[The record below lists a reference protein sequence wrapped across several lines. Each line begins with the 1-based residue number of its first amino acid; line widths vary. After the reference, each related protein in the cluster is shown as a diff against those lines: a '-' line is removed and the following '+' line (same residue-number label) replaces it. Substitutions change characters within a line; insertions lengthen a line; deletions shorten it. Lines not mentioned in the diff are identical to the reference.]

1 MWWIMKTA
9 SLMFFI
15 FLTQIAFGQ
24 KSYYKAYAKIDS
36 TGNLKTRIVTLDSL
50 EIEDIKN
57 GKLSL
62 QISKN
67 NQIVASRNLKHGT
80 IEELAHLVSIKPAY
94 YLLEFYDILTDP
106 EQPATIDAAYQ
117 ILVFLSHFDFDAATW
132 LGLGTTET
140 INPGNYEI
148 KYILTKKGGKPKL
161 IASVSITADDW
172 KKSPP
177 TPEAP
182 QLTCGNKKVDIE
194 LFAKNCNFY
203 YWGFNA
209 QRKKTGE
216 NNWEFINPTININ
229 TYYEEKYRDGRFLY
243 KLKDSLPENN
253 ITYEYRMIGKDYFGD
268 YGPASPSSAC
278 MGYEAIPAIAIP
290 EINSMA
296 NDSVAE
302 LTWSIRDIALPYL
315 NSVDLMISI
324 DSLHGNYIPYIENLD
339 LDNKKFTALIPGS
352 SAYFR
357 YKTIPKYG
365 PAILSSPFV
374 IQRWDTEAPAAPV
387 GLKGEIDSLG
397 IVRINWLPNTEKDL
411 WGYRVFYSNNKTDE
425 FSLSDVEIQL
435 NPEYI
440 DTIKLNNLSPEI
452 YYKIVALDL
461 RGNISP
467 FSKILTI
474 EKPDTIPPSPA
485 LIQLIKQYKNTRN
498 LLIRAIGSSSADISF
513 HALYRKEIDQKDYT
527 NISLLGKMPQD
538 TVIVDTSAQFDHQY
552 EYRILAVDKHQNK
565 SWSEISDFEVIFFG
579 ARPALKTISA
589 FLDTIQ
595 KKVLIEWKNHGLA
608 NAEIE
613 IYRSNERDDYTL
625 YYKAPV
631 SAVRWIDDQYDLI
644 RKPQYKARVIYN
656 DGTYSNLFEIPIT
669 KKPFK

>member
-1 MWWIMKTA
+1 M
-9 SLMFFI
+9 
-15 FLTQIAFGQ
+15 
-24 KSYYKAYAKIDS
+24 
-36 TGNLKTRIVTLDSL
+36 
-50 EIEDIKN
+50 
-57 GKLSL
+57 
-62 QISKN
+62 
-67 NQIVASRNLKHGT
+67 
-80 IEELAHLVSIKPAY
+80 
-94 YLLEFYDILTDP
+94 
-106 EQPATIDAAYQ
+106 DA
-117 ILVFLSHFDFDAATW
+117 
-132 LGLGTTET
+132 
-140 INPGNYEI
+140 
-148 KYILTKKGGKPKL
+148 
-161 IASVSITADDW
+161 
-172 KKSPP
+172 
-177 TPEAP
+177 
-182 QLTCGNKKVDIE
+182 C
-194 LFAKNCNFY
+194 
-203 YWGFNA
+203 
-209 QRKKTGE
+209 
-216 NNWEFINPTININ
+216 
-229 TYYEEKYRDGRFLY
+229 
-243 KLKDSLPENN
+243 
-253 ITYEYRMIGKDYFGD
+253 
-268 YGPASPSSAC
+268 
-278 MGYEAIPAIAIP
+278 
-290 EINSMA
+290 
-296 NDSVAE
+296 
-302 LTWSIRDIALPYL
+302 
-315 NSVDLMISI
+315 
-324 DSLHGNYIPYIENLD
+324 
-339 LDNKKFTALIPGS
+339 
-352 SAYFR
+352 
-357 YKTIPKYG
+357 
-365 PAILSSPFV
+365 
-374 IQRWDTEAPAAPV
+374 
-387 GLKGEIDSLG
+387 
-397 IVRINWLPNTEKDL
+397 
-411 WGYRVFYSNNKTDE
+411 
-425 FSLSDVEIQL
+425 
-435 NPEYI
+435 EYI

-595 KKVLIEWKNHGLA
+595 KKVLIEWKYHGLA

>member
-1 MWWIMKTA
+1 MAI
-9 SLMFFI
+9 I
-15 FLTQIAFGQ
+15 FL
-24 KSYYKAYAKIDS
+24 
-36 TGNLKTRIVTLDSL
+36 
-50 EIEDIKN
+50 
-57 GKLSL
+57 
-62 QISKN
+62 
-67 NQIVASRNLKHGT
+67 
-80 IEELAHLVSIKPAY
+80 
-94 YLLEFYDILTDP
+94 
-106 EQPATIDAAYQ
+106 
-117 ILVFLSHFDFDAATW
+117 
-132 LGLGTTET
+132 
-140 INPGNYEI
+140 
-148 KYILTKKGGKPKL
+148 
-161 IASVSITADDW
+161 
-172 KKSPP
+172 
-177 TPEAP
+177 
-182 QLTCGNKKVDIE
+182 
-194 LFAKNCNFY
+194 
-203 YWGFNA
+203 
-209 QRKKTGE
+209 
-216 NNWEFINPTININ
+216 
-229 TYYEEKYRDGRFLY
+229 
-243 KLKDSLPENN
+243 
-253 ITYEYRMIGKDYFGD
+253 
-268 YGPASPSSAC
+268 
-278 MGYEAIPAIAIP
+278 
-290 EINSMA
+290 
-296 NDSVAE
+296 
-302 LTWSIRDIALPYL
+302 
-315 NSVDLMISI
+315 
-324 DSLHGNYIPYIENLD
+324 
-339 LDNKKFTALIPGS
+339 KFTALIPGS

-467 FSKILTI
+467 F
-474 EKPDTIPPSPA
+474 
-485 LIQLIKQYKNTRN
+485 
-498 LLIRAIGSSSADISF
+498 
-513 HALYRKEIDQKDYT
+513 
-527 NISLLGKMPQD
+527 SLLGKMPQD